1 MFTQRYKNLKYYLL
15 AVSFGLVAVT
25 LNLPLLLAA
34 PVPNQSLSARQYR
47 AELLLKLG
55 NRQITNGQLSAAL
68 ASLRESL
75 NIYQDLGDRTGEANS
90 LFKMGETHFT
100 LGNYQ
105 QAISLYQQSL
115 QLMIDLDNQ
124 ASQAQILDRLGNSY
138 LNIGDEK
145 LAKEFREQAAVLR
158 KEIGNPVR
166 EAAFLGNAGL
176 NHEVEGEDK
185 KAMGYAPLKAIAFYQ
200 QQLAIAQKNRDL
212 VLQVDAFK
220 NLAVVYRKLG
230 QYSQAIAYYQQELE
244 LARQLSD
251 NSAEGIILQ
260 ELAATYA
267 VQGDVNQAIAFY
279 QQQLAL
285 ASKSPDK
292 VNQTYLI
299 KQLGRA
305 YSASAQHDKAIAL
318 YQQQLTTA
326 KVAKDSFGE
335 GTALN
340 NLAFALFKAGKPTDA
355 ENTLN
360 ENIKVWQKLRDNLGV
375 VDNYAAEQANTYQLL
390 QQVLISQ
397 QQPESALEIAEQG
410 RTMAFLNMLGMRLAS
425 ESAGTGLKVAPKQ
438 IVPPTIKQIQAI
450 AKEQKSTLVKYANIP
465 DEGVY
470 VWVIQPTGKVTFRQI
485 NPKSENTISPINSL
499 TDVIA
504 SIPTFLGVK
513 TTGVQPQKDA
523 KPLLQLN
530 QLLIKPI
537 ADLLPENPKE
547 RIIFILQDELLLIPF
562 PALVDIYGKY
572 LIEKHTISIVPAIQI
587 LNLTKEKRSKTGGS
601 KVIVVGNPI
610 MPKIAQA
617 IGAAPQPLSPL
628 VNSEKEALVI
638 ADFFKTTALIGNQAT
653 KTAILPLLPKAKTIH
668 LATYGLL
675 DDVNRKGI
683 PGAIALSSA
692 GEDDGILTASDILNL
707 YAQPKGKRLRAGLV
721 VLSAGETGTGKGTGA
736 GVLGLSLALISAG
749 IPSII
754 ISQWTVPDAPTDSFM
769 TEFYRQLKQNPDK
782 AQALRN
788 AMLATMKQYPNPKY
802 WAAFNLIGEAR

>member
-1 MFTQRYKNLKYYLL
+1 MISLNMSTLKNQKLKSYI
-15 AVSFGLVAVT
+15 VSVTFCLVTVALT
-25 LNLPLLLAA
+25 LPSLLAA
-34 PVPNQSLSARQYR
+34 PIPNQTLPALQYR
-47 AELLLKLG
+47 AELLLNLG
-55 NRQITNGQLSAAL
+55 SRQLTNGQFSAAL

-75 NIYQDLGDRTGEANS
+75 QIYQEIGDRAGEANT
-90 LFKMGETHFT
+90 LFKIGETHFT
-100 LGNYQ
+100 LGQYQ
-105 QAISLYQQSL
+105 QAISLYRQSL
-115 QLMIDLDNQ
+115 YMVRELDDRTSE
-124 ASQAQILDRLGNSY
+124 AKILDRLGNGY
-138 LNIGDEK
+138 LNIGEEK

-158 KEIGNPVR
+158 KEIGNPVG

-176 NHEVEGEDK
+176 NLEVEGEDE
-185 KAMGYAPLKAIAFYQ
+185 KAIAFYQ

-212 VLQVDAFK
+212 LLQVDAFK
-220 NLAVVYRKLG
+220 NLAVVSRKLG
-230 QYSQAIAYYQQELE
+230 QYPQAISFYQQELS
-244 LARQLSD
+244 LARKLGD
-251 NSAEGIILQ
+251 NSREGIILQ

-267 VQGDVNQAIAFY
+267 VQGDANQAVAFY

-305 YSASAQHDKAIAL
+305 YSASAQHEKAIAL

-326 KVAKDSFGE
+326 KAAKDTFAE

-340 NLAFALFKAGKPTDA
+340 NLAFALFKSGKTADA
-355 ENTLN
+355 ETTLN
-360 ENIKVWQKLRDNLGV
+360 ENIKVWQNLRSNLGIT
-375 VDNYAAEQANTYQLL
+375 DNYAAEQANTYQLL

-397 QQPESALEIAEQG
+397 KQPESALEIAEQG
-410 RTMAFLNMLGMRLAS
+410 RTMAFLNLLGMRLAS

-438 IVPPTIKQIQAI
+438 IAPPTIKQIQEI
-450 AKEQKSTLVKYANIP
+450 AKQQKATLIKYAIIP
-465 DEGVY
+465 DDGVY

-485 NPKSENTISPINSL
+485 NPKLENTISPINSL

-504 SIPTFLGVK
+504 SIPTFLGAK
-513 TTGVQPQKDA
+513 TQGIQPQKDA

-572 LIEKHTISIVPAIQI
+572 LIEKHTISTVPAIQI
-587 LNLTKEKRSKTGGS
+587 LNLTKEKRNKTGGS

-610 MPKIAQA
+610 MPKISQA
-617 IGAAPQPLSPL
+617 IGATPQPLPPL

-692 GEDDGILTASDILNL
+692 GEDDGILTSSDILNL
-707 YAQPKGKRLRAGLV
+707 YTQPKGKRLRAGLV
-721 VLSAGETGTGKGTGA
+721 VLSAGETGNGKSTGA

-754 ISQWTVPDAPTDSFM
+754 ISQWTVPDAPTDLFM

-788 AMLATMKQYPNPKY
+788 AMLATMKQNPNPKY
-802 WAAFNLIGEAR
+802 WAGFNLIGEAR